1 MPNNLLLKYASDLNT
16 EASIDHFMGDLLVSR
31 WRRFNPGDLLRR
43 PPGLAVRYCIDRW
56 SPPSLHF
63 SLYPQHRDLTPQP
76 GQLLNSSL
84 TRGQS
89 SRTTRIHLG
98 LPHPDPYGGRREI
111 EALGDRSDAP
121 PFANELDRSN
131 PRFRRLLSPDPGI
144 PVNSLSGI
152 ECFRPPRGTTQMPGT
167 IVPVLLALMFFGTLP
182 ARPHRQRW
190 GYAARDVL
198 GTAVLRAVFGLGA
211 LLVCGAASAQSVV
224 GVTTANLQWA
234 AASGPVAGY
243 AVFIA
248 RNGAPYPARPT
259 FTTSTTTAQVAGAYG
274 DTITVKVAA

>member
-1 MPNNLLLKYASDLNT
+1 
-16 EASIDHFMGDLLVSR
+16 
-31 WRRFNPGDLLRR
+31 
-43 PPGLAVRYCIDRW
+43 
-56 SPPSLHF
+56 
-63 SLYPQHRDLTPQP
+63 
-76 GQLLNSSL
+76 
-84 TRGQS
+84 
-89 SRTTRIHLG
+89 
-98 LPHPDPYGGRREI
+98 
-111 EALGDRSDAP
+111 SDAP

-274 DTITVKVAA
+274 DTITVKVAAFTTSGTYGPFSPDSAPITFVAAPPPGVVVQPRPEPGHLAVTENASGRSQGR

>member
-1 MPNNLLLKYASDLNT
+1 MPNNLLLEYASGLNK

-76 GQLLNSSL
+76 
-84 TRGQS
+84 
-89 SRTTRIHLG
+89 
-98 LPHPDPYGGRREI
+98 DPYGGRREI

-144 PVNSLSGI
+144 PVNS
-152 ECFRPPRGTTQMPGT
+152 
-167 IVPVLLALMFFGTLP
+167 
-182 ARPHRQRW
+182 
-190 GYAARDVL
+190 
-198 GTAVLRAVFGLGA
+198 
-211 LLVCGAASAQSVV
+211 
-224 GVTTANLQWA
+224 
-234 AASGPVAGY
+234 
-243 AVFIA
+243 
-248 RNGAPYPARPT
+248 
-259 FTTSTTTAQVAGAYG
+259 
-274 DTITVKVAA
+274 